1 MIYFYIQGGVACIK
15 IYHLLICVPK
25 CFLQQEEMATA
36 GKRRI
41 RALLSLWEYVWR
53 INVIYQVSLGGMLY
67 CITLPLRYMTMSPP
81 LHLPLQKAPG
91 FQLHLQ
97 NSSSES
103 ATFYFPYNY
112 SAGTYRFLLM
122 KINKS
127 SVFPFHS
134 STLPYLF
141 FLHS

>member
-1 MIYFYIQGGVACIK
+1 MIYFYIEGGVACIK

-25 CFLQQEEMATA
+25 CFLQKEEMATA
-36 GKRRI
+36 GKRKI
-41 RALLSLWEYVWR
+41 RALLSLWEYVWC
-53 INVIYQVSLGGMLY
+53 INVIYQVSLGGILY

-81 LHLPLQKAPG
+81 LHLPLQKAPR

-97 NSSSES
+97 NSSSEL
-103 ATFYFPYNY
+103 ATLYFPSNY
-112 SAGTYRFLLM
+112 SVETYRFLLM

-127 SVFPFHS
+127 SVFSLLS
-134 STLPYLF
+134 STLSYLF